1 MILILDKKTGN
12 IKYIIIY
19 NNLNQKSIK
28 KSTMHYFKYEH
39 KVEMIPY
46 IELEILQY
54 LKSLERD
61 LPNLSND
68 KKIIIYSLLNK
79 KMKKI

>member
-1 MILILDKKTGN
+1 
-12 IKYIIIY
+12 
-19 NNLNQKSIK
+19 
-28 KSTMHYFKYEH
+28 
-39 KVEMIPY
+39 MIPY

-61 LPNLSND
+61 LPNLSDD
-68 KKIIIYSLLNK
+68 KKIIIHSLLNK